1 MMRRPALPGFR
12 RRGLWAVGL
21 LAWTWPAT
29 RLVAQRPALSP
40 PLAAALGH
48 DTTLTVWLF
57 VRPDVSLADASARAA
72 ILGAGV
78 RTTSR
83 WLHALSTRTST
94 AVLSRLARERW
105 VRRLQ
110 PMGRWRVRP
119 GPAPFPVDEL
129 GAAAVDTCAAFG
141 DPAYGPSEMPYRQ
154 LGLRPLADA
163 GVDGAG
169 VRILIL
175 DGGFNTLHPAFA
187 GVAVTAQRDF
197 VFGDSIVRDEPNDQP
212 GAQAHGTA
220 VWSLFAGSVPGRLV
234 GIARG
239 ASYLL
244 AKTEDIRSETRV
256 EEDNYVA
263 ALEWADSIGVDIAS
277 SSLGYL
283 VFDNGFGY
291 TPSQLNGDIAVTS
304 VAADSAAAHGI
315 LVVTAAGNGGPG
327 FRTLVTPGDARS
339 VITVGAED
347 SLGAITG
354 FSSRGPTADGRLKPD
369 LTAPGLDVC
378 AVAGSTLA
386 RLAGT
391 SFATPLIAAA
401 AALVK
406 QLHPAIGPLALRGA
420 LRDEGSNRAAPDS
433 TRGWGRP
440 DVSSAAVFAEGVV
453 ALAPLP
459 PTLNSITPVF
469 SWTVGSI
476 PGFAQPV
483 SFRLRIA
490 RDSSLTPVTLDTVLT
505 TPLVALPRP
514 LQPGAPMFW
523 QVDATSATGRTAST
537 GRVGPIAVPTWARLN
552 VLADSAGST
561 TSEVQPTFRWSP
573 AAVASPPGPFTYD
586 FFVRRTN
593 TPVPQ
598 FTASGLTDTTYQL
611 TGPLERDAAYRW
623 GLVVRAGPDSAVVT
637 SPAPFLVLDAAT
649 PPATLLYQNFPNP
662 FPTSTGAATCIWFDL
677 AQPGEVTLEILNL
690 RGGVVRRLIPGSD
703 FPAFLPAGRYGR
715 GNTGTGLCDPRLTW
729 DGRADDGAWLP
740 AGVYLYKL
748 KFGGV
753 IQFKRI
759 VYRGRTS

>member
-21 LAWTWPAT
+21 LAWAWPAT
-29 RLVAQRPALSP
+29 RLVAQRPTLSP

-110 PMGRWRVRP
+110 PMGRWRAP
-119 GPAPFPVDEL
+119 SPPAPPLADEL
-129 GAAAVDTCAAFG
+129 GAAAVDTCAAAG
-141 DPAYGPSEMPYRQ
+141 DPTYGPSEMPYRQ
-154 LGLRPLADA
+154 LGLRPLADG
-163 GVDGAG
+163 GVNGAG
-169 VRILIL
+169 VRILLL

-197 VFGDSIVRDEPNDQP
+197 VFGDSIVRDEANDQP

-220 VWSLFAGSVPGRLV
+220 VWSLFAGLVPGRLV

-327 FRTLVTPGDARS
+327 FRTLVTPGDAHS
-339 VITVGAED
+339 VVTVGAED
-347 SLGAITG
+347 SLGAIAG

-378 AVAGSTLA
+378 AVAGSSLA

-406 QLHPAIGPLALRGA
+406 QLHPAIGPLALRAA

-440 DVSSAAVFAEGVV
+440 DVSAAAVFAEGVV
-453 ALAPLP
+453 PLTPVP
-459 PTLNSITPVF
+459 PTLVSITPVF

-483 SFRLRIA
+483 SYRLRIA
-490 RDSSLTPVTLDTVLT
+490 RDSSLTPVMLDTVLT
-505 TPLVALPRP
+505 TPQVALPRP

-523 QVDATSATGRTAST
+523 QVDATSATGRAAST
-537 GRVGPIAVPTWARLN
+537 GPVGPITVPAWARLN

-561 TSEVQPTFRWSP
+561 TSEVQPTFHWSP

-593 TPVPQ
+593 TTVPQ

-611 TGPLERDAAYRW
+611 PGPLERDAAYRW
-623 GLVVRAGPDSAVVT
+623 GLVVRVGADSAAIT

-662 FPTSTGAATCIWFDL
+662 FPTPTRAATCIWFDL

-729 DGRADDGAWLP
+729 DGRADDGDWLP

>member
-1 MMRRPALPGFR
+1 MR
-12 RRGLWAVGL
+12 RRGLWAAVGL
-21 LAWTWPAT
+21 LASAPPVT
-29 RLVAQRPALSP
+29 RLGAQRPAVSP
-40 PLAAALGH
+40 PLAAALGR

-57 VRPDVSLADASARAA
+57 VRHDVPLADASARASA
-72 ILGAGV
+72 LGAGV

-83 WLHALSTRTST
+83 WLHALSARAST

-105 VRRLQ
+105 LRRLQ
-110 PMGRWRVRP
+110 PLGRWRVRP
-119 GPAPFPVDEL
+119 APAPPPVDEL
-129 GAAAVDTCAAFG
+129 RAAAADTCPALG
-141 DPAYGPSEMPYRQ
+141 DPTYGSSEMPYRR

-163 GVDGAG
+163 GLNGAG

-187 GVAVTAQRDF
+187 GVTVTAQRDF
-197 VFGDSIVRDEPNDQP
+197 VFGDSVVRDEPDDQP
-212 GAQAHGTA
+212 GAQSHGSA
-220 VWSLFAGSVPGRLV
+220 VWSLFAGLVPGRLV

-256 EEDNYVA
+256 EEDHYVA

-291 TPSQLNGDIAVTS
+291 TPSQLNGDVAVTS

-315 LVVTAAGNGGPG
+315 LVVTAAGNEGPG
-327 FRTLVTPGDARS
+327 YRTLATPGDAQS
-339 VITVGAED
+339 VVTVGAED
-347 SLGAITG
+347 SLGTIAV

-378 AVAGSTLA
+378 AVAGSSLA

-401 AALVK
+401 AALVE
-406 QLHPAIGPLALRGA
+406 QLHPAIEPLALRAAFRGQ
-420 LRDEGSNRAAPDS
+420 GSNRAAPDS
-433 TRGWGRP
+433 IRGWGRP
-440 DVSSAAVFAEGVV
+440 DAGAAAVFAEGVTP
-453 ALAPLP
+453 LAPLP
-459 PTLNSITPVF
+459 PALVSITPVF
-469 SWTVGSI
+469 SWTVGSV
-476 PGFAQPV
+476 PGFAEPV
-483 SFRLRIA
+483 TYRLRIA
-490 RDSSLTPVTLDTVLT
+490 RDSSLTPATLDTLLT
-505 TPLVALPRP
+505 AQQVALPRP
-514 LQPGAPMFW
+514 LQPGAPIFW
-523 QVDATSATGRTAST
+523 QVDATSATGLTAST
-537 GRVGPIAVPTWARLN
+537 GRVGPITVPAWARLN

-561 TSEVQPTFRWSP
+561 TSEVQPTFSWSP
-573 AAVASPPGPFTYD
+573 AAIASPPGPLTYD

-593 TPVPQ
+593 STVPQ
-598 FTASGLTDTTYQL
+598 FTANGLTDTTYQPAS
-611 TGPLERDAAYRW
+611 PLERDAAYRW
-623 GLVVRAGPDSAVVT
+623 GVVVRAGADSAVIT

-662 FPTSTGAATCIWFDL
+662 FPTATSAATCIWFDL
-677 AQPGEVTLEILNL
+677 AQPGEATLEILNL
-690 RGGVVRRLIPGSD
+690 RGGVVRRLIPGGD

-729 DGRADDGAWLP
+729 DGRADDGNWLP

>member
-1 MMRRPALPGFR
+1 MRRLPRPGFR
-12 RRGLWAVGL
+12 SRGLWAVGL
-21 LAWTWPAT
+21 LAWALPAT
-29 RLVAQRPALSP
+29 RLTAQRPVVSP
-40 PLAAALGH
+40 PLAAALSR
-48 DTTLTVWLF
+48 DTTFTVWLF
-57 VRPDVSLADASARAA
+57 VRTDMSIADASARAA
-72 ILGAGV
+72 SLGAAV

-83 WLHALSTRTST
+83 WLHALSARAST

-119 GPAPFPVDEL
+119 APAPPPVDEL
-129 GAAAVDTCAAFG
+129 RTTAVDTCGAAG
-141 DPAYGPSEMPYRQ
+141 DPTYGPSDMPYRR
-154 LGLRPLADA
+154 LDLRPLADA
-163 GVDGAG
+163 GVNGAG
-169 VRILIL
+169 VRIVIL

-187 GVAVTAQRDF
+187 GVTVTAQRDF

-220 VWSLFAGSVPGRLV
+220 VWSLFAGLVPGRLV

-263 ALEWADSIGVDIAS
+263 ALEWADSVGADIAS

-315 LVVTAAGNGGPG
+315 LVVTAAGNAGPG
-327 FRTLVTPGDARS
+327 FRTLVTPGDAHS
-339 VITVGAED
+339 VLTVGAED
-347 SLGAITG
+347 SLGAIAG

-378 AVAGSTLA
+378 AVAGSSLA

-401 AALVK
+401 AALVE
-406 QLHPAIGPLALRGA
+406 QLHPVIGPLALRAA
-420 LRDEGSNRAAPDS
+420 LRNAGSNRATPDS

-440 DVSSAAVFAEGVV
+440 DASAAAVFAAGVTP
-453 ALAPLP
+453 LAPLP
-459 PTLNSITPVF
+459 PALVSITPMF
-469 SWTVGSI
+469 NWTVGSV
-476 PGFAQPV
+476 PGFAGPV
-483 SFRLRIA
+483 TYRLRIS
-490 RDSSLTPVTLDTVLT
+490 RDSSLAPTTLDTILT
-505 TPLVALPRP
+505 TEQYALPRP
-514 LQPGAPMFW
+514 LQPGAPLFW
-523 QVDATSATGRTAST
+523 HVDATSATGLTATT
-537 GRVGPIAVPTWARLN
+537 GLVGPITVPAWARLN
-552 VLADSAGST
+552 VLAGSAGST
-561 TSEVQPTFRWSP
+561 TAEVQPTFAWSP
-573 AAVASPPGPFTYD
+573 TAITSPPGPFTYD

-593 TPVPQ
+593 STAPQ
-598 FTASGLTDTTYQL
+598 FTANALTDTTYQL
-611 TGPLERDAAYRW
+611 ASPLERDATYRW
-623 GLVVRAGPDSAVVT
+623 GLIVRAGGDSEVVT
-637 SPAPFLVLDAAT
+637 SPAPFLVLDAAS

-662 FPTSTGAATCIWFDL
+662 FPTATSTATCIWFDL
-677 AQPGEVTLEILNL
+677 AQPGELTLEILNL

>member
-1 MMRRPALPGFR
+1 MRRPPRPGFR

-21 LAWTWPAT
+21 LAWTVPAP
-29 RLVAQRPALSP
+29 RLVAQRPALAP
-40 PLAAALGH
+40 PLAAALGR

-57 VRPDVSLADASARAA
+57 VRPDVSLVDASARAA

-83 WLHALSTRTST
+83 WLHALSARAST

-119 GPAPFPVDEL
+119 GPAPLPVDEL
-129 GAAAVDTCAAFG
+129 GAAAGDTCAALG
-141 DPAYGPSEMPYRQ
+141 DPTYGPSDMPYRR

-169 VRILIL
+169 VRIVIL

-187 GVAVTAQRDF
+187 GVIVTAQRDF

-212 GAQAHGTA
+212 GAQGHGTA
-220 VWSLFAGSVPGRLV
+220 VWSLFAGLVPGRLV

-291 TPSQLNGDIAVTS
+291 TPSQLNGDVAVTS
-304 VAADSAAAHGI
+304 VAADSAVAHGI

-339 VITVGAED
+339 VITAGAED

-378 AVAGSTLA
+378 AVAGSSLA
-386 RLAGT
+386 RVAGT

-406 QLHPAIGPLALRGA
+406 QLHPTIGPLALRAA

-440 DVSSAAVFAEGVV
+440 DVSAAAVFAEGVV
-453 ALAPLP
+453 PLGPLP
-459 PTLNSITPVF
+459 PTLVSITPVF

-483 SFRLRIA
+483 SYRLRIA

-514 LQPGAPMFW
+514 LQPGAPLFW
-523 QVDATSATGRTAST
+523 QVEATSATGGTAST
-537 GRVGPIAVPTWARLN
+537 GPVGPITVPSWARLN

-593 TPVPQ
+593 TTVPQ
-598 FTASGLTDTTYQL
+598 FTAGGLTDTTYQL
-611 TGPLERDAAYRW
+611 AAPLERDAAYRW
-623 GLVVRAGPDSAVVT
+623 GLVVRAGADSSVVT

-662 FPTSTGAATCIWFDL
+662 FPSPTSAATCIWFDL

>member
-1 MMRRPALPGFR
+1 MRRPPRPGFR
-12 RRGLWAVGL
+12 RPGLWAVGL
-21 LAWTWPAT
+21 LAWTLPAT

-57 VRPDVSLADASARAA
+57 VRPDVSLGDASARAA

-83 WLHALSTRTST
+83 WLHALSARAST
-94 AVLSRLARERW
+94 AVLSRLTRERW

-119 GPAPFPVDEL
+119 GPAPLPGDEL
-129 GAAAVDTCAAFG
+129 GAAAVDTCAALG
-141 DPAYGPSEMPYRQ
+141 DPTYGPSDMPYRR
-154 LGLRPLADA
+154 LGLRPLADG
-163 GVDGAG
+163 GVNGAG
-169 VRILIL
+169 VRIVIL

-212 GAQAHGTA
+212 GAQSHGTA
-220 VWSLFAGSVPGRLV
+220 VWSLFAGLVPGRLV

-244 AKTEDIRSETRV
+244 AKTEDVRSETRV

-291 TPSQLNGDIAVTS
+291 TPSQLNGDVAVTS

-378 AVAGSTLA
+378 AVAGSSLA

-406 QLHPAIGPLALRGA
+406 QLHPAIGPLALRAA

-440 DVSSAAVFAEGVV
+440 DVSAAAVFAEGVV
-453 ALAPLP
+453 PLAPLP
-459 PTLNSITPVF
+459 PTLVSITPVF

-483 SFRLRIA
+483 SYRLRIA

-514 LQPGAPMFW
+514 LQPGAPLFW
-523 QVDATSATGRTAST
+523 QVDATSATGSTAST
-537 GRVGPIAVPTWARLN
+537 GPVGPITVPAWARLN

-573 AAVASPPGPFTYD
+573 AAVASPPGPFSYD

-593 TPVPQ
+593 TTVPQ
-598 FTASGLTDTTYQL
+598 FTAGGLTDTTYQL
-611 TGPLERDAAYRW
+611 AGPLERDAAYRW
-623 GLVVRAGPDSAVVT
+623 GLVVRAGADSSVVT

-662 FPTSTGAATCIWFDL
+662 FPSPASAATCIWFDL

-715 GNTGTGLCDPRLTW
+715 GNTGTGLCDPRLIW

>member
-1 MMRRPALPGFR
+1 
-12 RRGLWAVGL
+12 VN
-21 LAWTWPAT
+21 
-29 RLVAQRPALSP
+29 
-40 PLAAALGH
+40 
-48 DTTLTVWLF
+48 
-57 VRPDVSLADASARAA
+57 
-72 ILGAGV
+72 
-78 RTTSR
+78 
-83 WLHALSTRTST
+83 
-94 AVLSRLARERW
+94 
-105 VRRLQ
+105 
-110 PMGRWRVRP
+110 
-119 GPAPFPVDEL
+119 
-129 GAAAVDTCAAFG
+129 
-141 DPAYGPSEMPYRQ
+141 
-154 LGLRPLADA
+154 
-163 GVDGAG
+163 GAG
-169 VRILIL
+169 VRIVIL

-212 GAQAHGTA
+212 GAQAHGSA
-220 VWSLFAGSVPGRLV
+220 VWSLFAGLVPGRLV

-378 AVAGSTLA
+378 AVAGNSLA

-406 QLHPAIGPLALRGA
+406 QLHPTIGPVALRGA

-440 DVSSAAVFAEGVV
+440 DVSAAAVFAEGVV
-453 ALAPLP
+453 PLGPLP
-459 PTLNSITPVF
+459 PTLVSITPVF

-483 SFRLRIA
+483 NYRLRIA
-490 RDSSLTPVTLDTVLT
+490 RDSSLTPVALDTVLT

-514 LQPGAPMFW
+514 LQPGAPLFW
-523 QVDATSATGRTAST
+523 QVDATSATGLTAST
-537 GRVGPIAVPTWARLN
+537 GPVGPITVPAWARLN

-593 TPVPQ
+593 TTVPQ
-598 FTASGLTDTTYQL
+598 FSASGLTDTTYQL
-611 TGPLERDAAYRW
+611 AGPLERDAAYRW
-623 GLVVRAGPDSAVVT
+623 GLVVRAGTDSAVIT

-662 FPTSTGAATCIWFDL
+662 FPTPASPATCIWFDL
-677 AQPGEVTLEILNL
+677 AQPGEITLEILNL

-759 VYRGRTS
+759 VYGGRTS